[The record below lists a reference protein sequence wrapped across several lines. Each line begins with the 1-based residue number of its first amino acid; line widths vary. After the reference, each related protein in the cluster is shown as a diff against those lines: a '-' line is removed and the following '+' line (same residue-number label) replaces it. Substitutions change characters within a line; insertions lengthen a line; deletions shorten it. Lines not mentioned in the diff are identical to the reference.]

1 MKSSLTTLV
10 AEFCAGHL
18 GETVKGN
25 ALHAYISQTM
35 PDIAP
40 DTPARILRGLRDRG
54 IVSYTVPNKK
64 KSEYVIHEVH

>member
-1 MKSSLTTLV
+1 MSDSLTTAV
-10 AEFCAGHL
+10 SEFCAAHL
-18 GETVKGN
+18 GNTVKGN
-25 ALHAYISQTM
+25 MLYAHVIKSH